1 MQNTASV
8 LTDQFPDLLK
18 RLPVGLDL
26 DRLARET
33 KAIQRKRKIGDGASL
48 LRLALARG
56 PGGFSLR
63 QTSGWVSLL
72 EIAELS
78 NPGVHYRLKQAVA
91 FLAALVGR
99 LLAAKLPGANLRW
112 PGRTLRPAD
121 GTCVSKPGSKGTDWR
136 VHGVFDLG
144 SGGFSHLELTDKHG
158 AEALE
163 RGAPIAGEI
172 RIGDRNYARV
182 PVLKRFLADSGG
194 KADFIVRL
202 GWNALQ
208 LSTPRGKPFDLIG
221 YLQRLPAGI
230 TPHEVTLRA
239 AAGRGEAALPLR
251 LIVQRKTPEA
261 AEATRLAL
269 RRAAIKKGKK
279 LDPCSLIAAEFMILV
294 TSLPRKGYTAKD
306 ILAVY
311 RLRWQ
316 IELAFK
322 RLKSLLHIDRLPT
335 RTEAGSRSWLYAH
348 LILALLC
355 DDLSQDFLES
365 SPGGLARRGLHPIT
379 LGRAED
385 RTAGADFHHP
395 RSNVCRRTD
404 GGGADGSPPARQR
417 TTKAKAAR
425 QIPCPWIILAP
436 MGLCPLLGWT
446 APRHLVPRFGCH
458 NPNRRA
464 VRHGA

>member
-1 MQNTASV
+1 MQTTASV
-8 LTDQFPDLLK
+8 PTDQFPDLLK
-18 RLPVGLDL
+18 RLPAGLDL
-26 DRLARET
+26 DALALET
-33 KAIQRKRKIGDGASL
+33 KAIQRKRKIDSGANL

-78 NPGVHYRLKQAVA
+78 NPGVHYRLKQAVT

-99 LLAAKLPGANLRW
+99 LLAVKAPGANLRW
-112 PGRTLRPAD
+112 PGRTLRLAD

-172 RIGDRNYARV
+172 RIGDRNYARA
-182 PVLKRFLADSGG
+182 PVLKRFLADACG

-221 YLQRLPAGI
+221 YLHHLPAGVK
-230 TPHEVTLRA
+230 PHEVALCA
-239 AAGRGEAALPLR
+239 AAGRGKTALPLR
-251 LIVQRKTPEA
+251 LIVRRKTPEA

-269 RRAAIKKGKK
+269 RRAASRKGKQ
-279 LDPCSLIAAEFMILV
+279 LDPRSLIAAEYMTLV
-294 TSLPRKGYTAKD
+294 TSLPKKGYTAAD

-322 RLKSLLHIDRLPT
+322 RLKSLLHMDKLPT
-335 RTEAGSRSWLYAH
+335 RTEPASRSWLYAH
-348 LILALLC
+348 LIRALVC
-355 DDLSQDFLES
+355 DDLSQDFLKS
-365 SPGGLARRGLHPIT
+365 SP
-379 LGRAED
+379 
-385 RTAGADFHHP
+385 
-395 RSNVCRRTD
+395 
-404 GGGADGSPPARQR
+404 
-417 TTKAKAAR
+417 
-425 QIPCPWIILAP
+425 
-436 MGLCPLLGWT
+436 
-446 APRHLVPRFGCH
+446 
-458 NPNRRA
+458 
-464 VRHGA
+464 

>member
-8 LTDQFPDLLK
+8 PTDQFPDLLK
-18 RLPVGLDL
+18 RLPASLDL
-26 DRLARET
+26 DRLALET

-72 EIAELS
+72 KIGELS

-91 FLAALVGR
+91 FLAAIVGL
-99 LLAAKLPGANLRW
+99 LLAVKAPGARLRW
-112 PGRTLRPAD
+112 PGRTLRLAD
-121 GTCVSKPGSKGTDWR
+121 GTCVSKPSSKGTDWR
-136 VHGVFDLG
+136 IHGVFDLG

-163 RGAPIAGEI
+163 RGAPLAGEI
-172 RIGDRNYARV
+172 RIGDRGYARA
-182 PVLKRFLADSGG
+182 PVLKRFLAAGG
-194 KADFIVRL
+194 GMADFIVRL
-202 GWNALQ
+202 GWNALR
-208 LSTPRGKPFDLIG
+208 LSTIRGKSFDLIK
-221 YLQRLPAGI
+221 YLQRLPAGMR
-230 TPHEVTLRA
+230 PHEVTLRA
-239 AAGRGEAALPLR
+239 AAGPGQGALPLR

-261 AEATRLAL
+261 TEATRLAL

-279 LDPCSLIAAEFMILV
+279 LDPRSLIAAEFMILG
-294 TSLPRKGYTAKD
+294 TSLPKRGYSAKD

-335 RTEAGSRSWLYAH
+335 RTERTSRSWLYAH

-365 SPGGLARRGLHPIT
+365 SP
-379 LGRAED
+379 
-385 RTAGADFHHP
+385 
-395 RSNVCRRTD
+395 
-404 GGGADGSPPARQR
+404 
-417 TTKAKAAR
+417 
-425 QIPCPWIILAP
+425 
-436 MGLCPLLGWT
+436 
-446 APRHLVPRFGCH
+446 
-458 NPNRRA
+458 
-464 VRHGA
+464 